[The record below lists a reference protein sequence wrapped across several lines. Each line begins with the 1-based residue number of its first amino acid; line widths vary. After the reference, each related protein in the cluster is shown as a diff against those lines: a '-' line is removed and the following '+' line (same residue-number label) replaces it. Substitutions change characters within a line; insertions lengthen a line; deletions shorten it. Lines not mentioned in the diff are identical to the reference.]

1 MSKRSSWLTL
11 AIIVVILIGSG
22 LVTVLAPQF
31 MQTVNETAGQLTP
44 SGDGPSVPTTLEP
57 ETVTIDILGMF
68 YTVGQDMLSVLSP
81 SGELQGQEVSG
92 LSVVLLLALVI
103 GALIL
108 VISVPLG
115 LVVILGSRSTTNLQ
129 EDPSYQE
136 AVRNIENEQKAFVKE
151 RLQTQPPKEKPSGL
165 MPRWSAISTTLV
177 LVALSYFGGVVFGS
191 AISGGE
197 PGNWGMIFAL
207 IGLVICLLTVRPQRM
222 LQVDD
227 SMNER
232 PAWSALWVMFSGA
245 LVVGLG
251 LGAMYAV
258 ITGSNPFEFLSW
270 EWFETN
276 ILALLA

>member
-1 MSKRSSWLTL
+1 
-11 AIIVVILIGSG
+11 
-22 LVTVLAPQF
+22 
-31 MQTVNETAGQLTP
+31 MQTVNQTAGQLTP
-44 SGDGPSVPTTLEP
+44 SGDGPSAPTTTEP
-57 ETVTIDILGMF
+57 ETVTIDVLGMF
-68 YTVGQDMLSVLSP
+68 YTVGQDMLAILSP
-81 SGELQGQEVSG
+81 SGELQGQEVSSFAV
-92 LSVVLLLALVI
+92 LLLLALVI

-129 EDPSYQE
+129 EDSSYKE

-177 LVALSYFGGVVFGS
+177 LIALSYFGGVVFGS
-191 AISGGE
+191 AIGGGE
-197 PGNWGMIFAL
+197 PGNWGTIFAL
-207 IGLVICLLTVRPQRM
+207 IGLIICLLTVRPQRM

-227 SMNER
+227 SIHAR
-232 PAWSALWVMFSGA
+232 PSWSALWVMFSGA

-258 ITGSNPFEFLSW
+258 LTGSNPFEFLSW
-270 EWFETN
+270 TWFEAN